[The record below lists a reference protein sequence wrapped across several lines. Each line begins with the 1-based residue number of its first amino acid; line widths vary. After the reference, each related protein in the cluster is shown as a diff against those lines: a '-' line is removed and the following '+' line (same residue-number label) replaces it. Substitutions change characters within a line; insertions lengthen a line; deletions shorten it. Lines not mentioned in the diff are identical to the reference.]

1 MTEEALLEDL
11 KALVKGMNFFCARLA
26 NTKCDDDFQNGAV
39 VGGKAAARS
48 CIKRLNDIIQKYEK
62 ENQS

>member
-1 MTEEALLEDL
+1 MTDEALLKDL
-11 KALVKGMNFFCARLA
+11 KALVKGMSFFCARLA

-39 VGGKAAARS
+39 VGGKAATGS